1 MGSLQVNI
9 LHGSQ
14 EQPVDVDK
22 EQPLLVVR
30 VTDVNRHSHTDN
42 IVRDSRYNVRTALL
56 TPNLSC
62 QIRQK
67 GGIGSAAHDEKQ
79 LDIRKAFFGGKTEP
93 LPDSDI
99 KAHDKVTD
107 EENIIE

>member
-1 MGSLQVNI
+1 MGILPANI
-9 LHGSQ
+9 LHGAQ

-22 EQPLLVVR
+22 EQPLVVR

-42 IVRDSRYNVRTALL
+42 IVRESRYNVCTALL
-56 TPNLSC
+56 TPNLLC

-67 GGIGSAAHDEKQ
+67 GGIGSTAYDEKQ

-99 KAHDKVTD
+99 KAHGTD
-107 EENIIE
+107 EENIIK